1 MKAVIINCISCIFL
15 LSEFTIIKC
24 GLDCRKKT
32 HFHCCYCAITIIDR
46 KQILKHLESH
56 NTPEAPPERHVA
68 PLVTPVAPSVT
79 PVTPPVRQ
87 VALL

>member
-24 GLDCRKKT
+24 GLDCRNKT
-32 HFHCCYCAITIIDR
+32 HFHCCNCAITIIDR